1 MAPGQGYT
9 LALGKDQVIMAKKF
23 TVILMVLAWFLCIAS
38 YCRADTIYLKN
49 GREIKGI
56 IKEET
61 EKTLELDIDIGT
73 VKFHKVEIDSIE
85 RSSAAESREL
95 KARWESKKQALAE
108 ERKMR
113 AEEARLKAQLPI
125 KDLEAARQAGHI
137 VVPAMLN
144 RKVAVSLLVD
154 TGASIIVLSKAAGDK
169 LDIKP
174 DAAAPIVKL
183 RVADGREVGARY
195 VGLESVIV
203 DSQEEKNVEAAIL
216 MDDNASIVFD
226 GVLGMSF
233 LSRLN
238 FRFDNK
244 NNKLILERIK

>member
-1 MAPGQGYT
+1 
-9 LALGKDQVIMAKKF
+9 MAKKL
-23 TVILMVLAWFLCIAS
+23 TVILITLAWVSCLPF

-49 GREIKGI
+49 GRAIKGI

-61 EKTLELDIDIGT
+61 ENTLELNIDIGT
-73 VKFHKVEIDSIE
+73 VKFRKIEIDYIE

-95 KARWESKKQALAE
+95 KAQWENKKQALVE

-113 AEEARLKAQLPI
+113 EEQARLKAELPI
-125 KDLEAARQAGHI
+125 KDLEAARQAGHV
-137 VVPAMLN
+137 VVPVMLN
-144 RKVAVSLLVD
+144 KKVAASLLVD
-154 TGASIIVLSKAAGDK
+154 TGASIIVLSKAVGDK

-174 DAAAPIVKL
+174 DKEAPIVKL
-183 RVADGREVGARY
+183 RVADGREVDARY

-203 DSQEEKNVEAAIL
+203 DRLEEENVEAAIL

-233 LSRLN
+233 LSRFN
-238 FRFDNK
+238 FKFDNK